1 LDYFSLSGKGSLGAL
16 GGVGFGSGG
25 LNGSSN
31 VHNYSLATGFNK
43 AIGTTLLTDVRFG
56 WLHYNP
62 QTHYSDASVAAM
74 DALGIPGLNTG
85 PGIAGPPVTG
95 GLSSFFFDG
104 NAQLGGTGGT
114 GFGDGLSVGR
124 CNCPLTERENEWLSA
139 SSSAST
145 APH

>member
-62 QTHYSDASVAAM
+62 QPHYSDASVAAM